1 MIRKLKETPWQNRHV
16 HRESRRMHLRFEGW
30 GIYAK
35 SHAAEFGELT
45 SECPV
50 SEYPDALLKR
60 FEDAIARC
68 PASISIDTEVMEG
81 QPCIAG
87 TRIPVRSVLR
97 AIEHYGSIEG
107 AVECYPDLTPEQVQD
122 ALFFAQV
129 ILEIPRGIDGPTPA
143 P

>member
-1 MIRKLKETPWQNRHV
+1 MIRKLKDTPWQNQHV
-16 HRESRRMHLRFEGW
+16 HRESRRIHLRTEGW
-30 GIYAK
+30 GLSTK
-35 SHAAEFGELT
+35 SHAAEFGEQT
-45 SECPV
+45 IESIG
-50 SEYPDALLKR
+50 EYPDALLNR
-60 FEDAIARC
+60 FEDAIGRC
-68 PASISIDTEVMEG
+68 PSSISIDTEVMEG

-129 ILEIPRGIDGPTPA
+129 ILEIPRGIDGPTPTS
-143 P
+143 